1 LSYIAIRVRA
11 RRALARNIHA
21 IAVFALAKCIAPCA
35 AAEEPPPRADPA
47 DSSVKSE
54 PATEPAQAPASSSK
68 EVSGADAPEA
78 QVPVQENS
86 EPTPSTQALVFDAPP
101 ATKSVP
107 VSERKVPH
115 VLGVR
120 VPAFIALSLGGLE
133 AGGAV
138 VTRLVANWPSA
149 EPKSGCVAHC
159 SEGSHTLETTSAI
172 LTGIAVASV
181 GTGLVLAL
189 SDPGKARKRL
199 AMAPVLGM
207 SVSSHKAAASAS
219 WRF

>member
-1 LSYIAIRVRA
+1 MPV
-11 RRALARNIHA
+11 
-21 IAVFALAKCIAPCA
+21 
-35 AAEEPPPRADPA
+35 EENL
-47 DSSVKSE
+47 E
-54 PATEPAQAPASSSK
+54 PAPT
-68 EVSGADAPEA
+68 
-78 QVPVQENS
+78 VQ
-86 EPTPSTQALVFDAPP
+86 TFVFDAPTDAKDAP
-101 ATKSVP
+101 A
-107 VSERKVPH
+107 SERKVPR

-120 VPAFIALSLGGLE
+120 VPAFVALSLGSLE

-149 EPKSGCVAHC
+149 EPKNGCVAHC
-159 SEGSHTLETTSAI
+159 SDGSRTLETTSTI

-207 SVSSHKAAASAS
+207 SVGSHKAGASAS

>member
-1 LSYIAIRVRA
+1 LSYVAIRIRA
-11 RRALARNIHA
+11 RRALVRNIHA
-21 IAVFALAKCIAPCA
+21 LAAFAIAKAIAPCA
-35 AAEEPPPRADPA
+35 AAEEPPAHA
-47 DSSVKSE
+47 DSADSQGKSDAAAEPTSVS
-54 PATEPAQAPASSSK
+54 PSN

-78 QVPVQENS
+78 QVPVEENS
-86 EPTPSTQALVFDAPP
+86 ATAPASQAVVFDALP
-101 ATKSVP
+101 ATKDVP
-107 VSERKVPH
+107 ASERKVPR

-120 VPAFIALSLGGLE
+120 VPAFVALSLGGLE

-149 EPKSGCVAHC
+149 EPKGNCVAHC
-159 SEGSHTLETTSAI
+159 NEGSRTLESTSTI
-172 LTGIAVASV
+172 LAGIAVASV

-207 SVSSHKAAASAS
+207 SVGSHKAGASAS

>member
-1 LSYIAIRVRA
+1 M
-11 RRALARNIHA
+11 
-21 IAVFALAKCIAPCA
+21 KP
-35 AAEEPPPRADPA
+35 E
-47 DSSVKSE
+47 SV
-54 PATEPAQAPASSSK
+54 TESAQAPVSPSN

-78 QVPVQENS
+78 QVPVEENS
-86 EPTPSTQALVFDAPP
+86 EPVPTARTFVFDAPP
-101 ATKSVP
+101 ATKDVP
-107 VSERKVPH
+107 ASERKVPR

-120 VPAFIALSLGGLE
+120 VPAFVALSLGGLE

-149 EPKSGCVAHC
+149 DPKLGCVAHC
-159 SEGSHTLETTSAI
+159 SEGSRTLETTSTI
-172 LTGIAVASV
+172 LAGIAVASV

-189 SDPGKARKRL
+189 SDPGTARKRL

-207 SVSSHKAAASAS
+207 SVGTHKAAASAS